1 MSGDGPAMLG
11 LGGGQVL
18 IRGAAVVEV
27 SRALDWAIRIQE
39 RRDSVHASRPL
50 RELQQLL
57 ADEAAQVS
65 ARPRGDV
72 RNSGAVPGSQNM
84 ITTDEA
90 AAMLRRSP
98 RQVRR
103 LAAELEGR
111 RVGTSWVF
119 DRDLVAAA
127 AAERGITHD

>member
-1 MSGDGPAMLG
+1 
-11 LGGGQVL
+11 
-18 IRGAAVVEV
+18 
-27 SRALDWAIRIQE
+27 
-39 RRDSVHASRPL
+39 
-50 RELQQLL
+50 
-57 ADEAAQVS
+57 
-65 ARPRGDV
+65 
-72 RNSGAVPGSQNM
+72 M

-90 AAMLRRSP
+90 AALLRRSP

>member
-1 MSGDGPAMLG
+1 MLG
-11 LGGGQVL
+11 LGGGTVL
-18 IRGAAVVEV
+18 LRGPAVAQL
-27 SRALDWAIRIQE
+27 SRALDWVLAVHA
-39 RRDSVHASRPL
+39 RRDGVGASKPIRD
-50 RELQQLL
+50 LQQLL
-57 ADEAAQVS
+57 AAEAAAVS
-65 ARPRGDV
+65 ARTLADV
-72 RNSGAVPGSQNM
+72 RNAAVVPPSQNM
-84 ITTDEA
+84 ITTEEA
-90 AAMLRRSP
+90 AAMIRRSP

>member
-1 MSGDGPAMLG
+1 MTADGPAMLG

-18 IRGAAVVEV
+18 LRGPAVVEV

-127 AAERGITHD
+127 AAERGINS